1 MKKAMLMAA
10 LAPAAISFHSC
21 QPSSENSSTSDDTKP
36 NIIVIF
42 TDDLGYGDIGCFG
55 ATDIKTPH
63 IDQMAEEGMKLT
75 SFYSAS
81 PVCSPSRA
89 GLLTGRYPQR
99 MGING
104 VFFPDSHTGLSVDE
118 VTIADVLSAEG
129 YKTAMIGKWHLGHLH
144 QYMPLQ
150 RGFDEHFGM
159 PYSND
164 MESYYYYRGNKVE
177 GFEIDQSLITKRL
190 TEESLDFIEKHKK
203 QPFFLYLAH
212 PMPHV
217 PIYAS
222 QDFKGKSNRGL
233 YGDVI
238 EELDWSVGQIV
249 NKLSQEGLLENT
261 LVIFTSDNGPW
272 LVMREMGGSSGILRE
287 GKQFTFEGGMRVPT
301 LAMWKGKIPAGSEYN
316 DMALMMDWM
325 PTFASLADAPLP
337 QNTPLDGTDI
347 SDVLMGKKSKQERE
361 FLFFDGSKLE
371 GYRKGKWKVKL
382 AFDGFEGA
390 RWKKA
395 VAPHPLSLFD
405 LEKDPGETK
414 NLAVENPEKVE
425 EMLAEMENAKAKLGE
440 LPPSL
445 VLRSPADVDFY
456 DELIDKHGRGHWKD
470 FEHKEN
476 STNEE

>member
-1 MKKAMLMAA
+1 MTKAALMAA
-10 LAPAAISFHSC
+10 LAPAALSIHSC
-21 QPSSENSSTSDDTKP
+21 QQPDGPIAPSGGHKP

-42 TDDLGYGDIGCFG
+42 ADDLGYGDLGCFG

-63 IDQMAEEGMKLT
+63 IDRMAEEGMKLT
-75 SFYSAS
+75 SFYAVSS
-81 PVCSPSRA
+81 VCSPSRA

-104 VFFPDSHTGLSVDE
+104 VFNPESHTGLPVNE
-118 VTIADVLSAEG
+118 VTIADVLSESG

-144 QYMPLQ
+144 PYMPLQ

-164 MESYYYYRGNKVE
+164 MSSYYYYRGNDVVS
-177 GFEIDQSLITKRL
+177 FEIDQRLITKRL
-190 TEESLDFIEKHKK
+190 TEESVDFIDRHKDG
-203 QPFFLYLAH
+203 PFFLYLAH

-217 PIYAS
+217 PLYAS
-222 QDFKGKSNRGL
+222 DDFLGTSNRGL

-238 EELDWSVGQIV
+238 QELDWSVGQILK
-249 NKLSQEGLLENT
+249 KLSDEGLLENT
-261 LVIFTSDNGPW
+261 LVVFTSDNGPW
-272 LVMREMGGSSGILRE
+272 LVMREMGGASGILRE

-301 LAMWKGKIPAGSEYN
+301 VAMWQGKIPAGTEYN

-325 PTFASLADAPLP
+325 PTFASLAGAQLP
-337 QNTPLDGTDI
+337 NNTPLDGIDI
-347 SDVLMGKKSKQERE
+347 TGVLMGEITGQERE
-361 FLFFDGSKLE
+361 LLFFDGAKLE

-382 AFDGFEGA
+382 EYAGYEGS

-405 LEKDPGETK
+405 LEEDPGEEN
-414 NLAVENPEKVE
+414 NLADDRPEKLSK
-425 EMLAEMENAKAKLGE
+425 MLENMEIAKENLGD

-445 VLRSPADVDFY
+445 VLRSPADLNFFN
-456 DELIDKHGRGHWKD
+456 ELTEMHGQEYWKRD
-470 FEHKEN
+470 W
-476 STNEE
+476 

>member
-1 MKKAMLMAA
+1 MKKATFLAA
-10 LAPAAISFHSC
+10 LAPAALSFHSC
-21 QPSSENSSTSDDTKP
+21 QQSDENSASAADQKP
-36 NIIVIF
+36 NIVVIYA
-42 TDDLGYGDIGCFG
+42 DDLGYGDLGCFG

-63 IDQMAEEGMKLT
+63 VDRMAEEGMKLT
-75 SFYSAS
+75 SFYSVSA
-81 PVCSPSRA
+81 VCSPSRA

-104 VFFPDSHTGLSVDE
+104 VFFPDSHTGLPVNE
-118 VTIADVLSAEG
+118 ITIADVLSDAG
-129 YKTAMIGKWHLGHLH
+129 YKTGMIGKWHLGHLH

-164 MESYYYYRGNKVE
+164 MEGYYYYRGNKVVS
-177 GFEIDQSLITKRL
+177 FEIDQRFITKRL
-190 TEESLDFIEKHKK
+190 TEESIDFIDKYKEY
-203 QPFFLYLAH
+203 PFFLYLAH

-222 QDFKGKSNRGL
+222 EDFLGSSDRGL

-238 EELDWSVGQIV
+238 EELDWSVGQV
-249 NKLSQEGLLENT
+249 LDKLSDEDLLENT

-301 LAMWKGKIPAGSEYN
+301 VAMWKGKIPEGAEYN

-325 PTFASLADAPLP
+325 PTFASLADASLP
-337 QNTPLDGTDI
+337 QNTPLDGMDI
-347 SDVLMGKKSKQERE
+347 SDVLMGETTDQERE
-361 FLFFDGSKLE
+361 FLFFDGAKLE
-371 GYRKGKWKVKL
+371 GYRYGKWKVKL
-382 AFDGFEGA
+382 EFEGFEGA

-395 VAPHPLSLFD
+395 VPPHPLSLFD
-405 LEKDPGETK
+405 LEEDPGEK
-414 NLAVENPEKVE
+414 NNLADNHPEK
-425 EMLAEMENAKAKLGE
+425 LAEMLEDMEIAKAKLGD

-445 VLRSPADVDFY
+445 VVRSPADVDFY
-456 DELIDKHGRGHWKD
+456 NELREIHGQDYWKKD
-470 FEHKEN
+470 WSNQSVE
-476 STNEE
+476 